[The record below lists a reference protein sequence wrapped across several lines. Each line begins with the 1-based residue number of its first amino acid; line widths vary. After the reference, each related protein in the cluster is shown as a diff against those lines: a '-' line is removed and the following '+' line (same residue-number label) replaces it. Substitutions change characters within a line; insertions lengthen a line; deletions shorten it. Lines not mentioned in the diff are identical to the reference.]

1 MNYTRPARL
10 RRCQLAIPG
19 SSEKMIAKGAEMGVD
34 YIFLD
39 LEDAVAPSEK
49 KASRTRVVEA
59 LNTLDFGRSTCC
71 VRIND
76 PSSRYCY
83 GDIIELVSGASENL
97 DVIMVPKVLD
107 AADVLFV
114 DKLLTQLELDLELER
129 KIGIECL
136 IEDVA
141 AMTNIDSIA
150 ASTLRLEA
158 LIFGM
163 GDFSASQ
170 SVPMES
176 IEGTIDYPGDIW
188 NYHRN
193 RLVIACKTNGI
204 VPIDGPFVDFNN
216 PELYRRECRRAMQLG
231 CAGKWAI
238 HPSQIGPAQEAFSP
252 SIDAVKDARAMKL
265 AYEEAISR
273 GNGAAQYM
281 GKLIDAAS
289 LRMVDAVI
297 TQADLIGM

>member
-1 MNYTRPARL
+1 
-10 RRCQLAIPG
+10 
-19 SSEKMIAKGAEMGVD
+19 MIAKGAGMEVD

-59 LNTLDFGRSTCC
+59 LNTLEFGRTTRC

-76 PSSRYCY
+76 PASRYCY
-83 GDIIELVSGASENL
+83 GDIIEVVSGAGNNL
-97 DVIMVPKVLD
+97 DVLMVPKVLD

-114 DKLLTQLELDLELER
+114 DKLLTQLELDLGLTS

-150 ASTLRLEA
+150 ASTSRLEA

-163 GDFSASQ
+163 GDFSVSQ
-170 SVPMES
+170 AIPMAS
-176 IEGTIDYPGDIW
+176 IEGAIDYPGDIW
-188 NYHRN
+188 HYHRN
-193 RLVIACKTNGI
+193 RLVIACKTNGL
-204 VPIDGPFVDFNN
+204 VPVDGPFVDINR
-216 PELYRRECRRAMQLG
+216 PDLYRRECRRAMQLG

-238 HPSQIGPAQEAFSP
+238 HPSQIEPAQEIFSP
-252 SIDAVKDARAMKL
+252 SINAVNDARAMKQ
-265 AYEEAISR
+265 AYDIAVSDGKGAI
-273 GNGAAQYM
+273 QYK

-289 LRMVDAVI
+289 MRMVDNLI